1 MANTSLSMNKIRQII
16 RMYTQGTGK
25 LTISMRCGVS
35 RNTVK
40 KYLAAFEQSGFSFKE
55 INTLSDQALEDLFG
69 KSKAEKVS
77 LRMKNLLSFFPYME
91 KELKRKGVTRT
102 ILWRE
107 YIEKFPSG
115 YSISQFCFHYHH
127 WHIQVNPVMHLEHKV
142 GDKLYIDFAGEKMRI
157 INPDDGTITPVE
169 VFVAILGASQLTY
182 VEAVVSQQK
191 EELITACINAL
202 DYYGGVPR
210 AIVPDNLKAAVQK
223 SNRYEPSLNETFED
237 FANHYGTTILPARAY
252 HPKDKALV
260 EGAVKIIYT
269 RIYAPLGK
277 EVFHSLT
284 DLNQSIRSALEK
296 HNDQLLKGRNY
307 SRRIQFEEIE
317 RTALQ
322 PLPLFPYE
330 IKKIHYATVMKNGH
344 VHLGIDKHYYSVPF
358 RLIGLKV
365 KLLYGRSTVEIFYHY
380 ERVAIHKRSQ
390 SPYNYTTDQEHL
402 ASTHRFMSEWSAE
415 RFICW
420 AEDIHDDVKAFI
432 IKILDRRQHPE
443 QAFRSCA
450 GVLSLSKKVGHE
462 RLINACR
469 RGLGFGSYSY
479 KAIQNILEKN
489 MDHCDD
495 ESLARELPMPE
506 HDNIRGEKYYQ

>member
-1 MANTSLSMNKIRQII
+1 MP
-16 RMYTQGTGK
+16 
-25 LTISMRCGVS
+25 LTIM
-35 RNTVK
+35 
-40 KYLAAFEQSGFSFKE
+40 
-55 INTLSDQALEDLFG
+55 
-69 KSKAEKVS
+69 
-77 LRMKNLLSFFPYME
+77 
-91 KELKRKGVTRT
+91 
-102 ILWRE
+102 
-107 YIEKFPSG
+107 
-115 YSISQFCFHYHH
+115 
-127 WHIQVNPVMHLEHKV
+127 
-142 GDKLYIDFAGEKMRI
+142 
-157 INPDDGTITPVE
+157 
-169 VFVAILGASQLTY
+169 
-182 VEAVVSQQK
+182 VV
-191 EELITACINAL
+191 
-202 DYYGGVPR
+202 YPR

-277 EVFHSLT
+277 EVFHSLK
-284 DLNQSIRSALEK
+284 DLNQAILSALEK

-307 SRRIQFEEIE
+307 SRRVQFEEIE

-330 IKKIHYATVMKNGH
+330 LKKIHYATVMKNGH
-344 VHLGIDKHYYSVPF
+344 VHLSIDKHYYSVPF

-365 KLLYGRSTVEIFYHY
+365 KLLYGRSTVDIFYHY

-402 ASTHRFMSEWSAE
+402 SSTHRFMSEWSAE

-450 GVLSLSKKVGHE
+450 GILSLSKKVGHE

-489 MDHCDD
+489 MDQCDD
-495 ESLARELPMPE
+495 ESSAKELPMPE
-506 HDNIRGEKYYQ
+506 HDNIRGKNYYQ